1 MLQGVKSQKQIV
13 LKEPELKNLKL
24 LYGIYAFFIFGAII
38 MPQYFG
44 IDIGYDITCARM
56 ANILFVVYMIANPL
70 ILSHFVKTTLRCEIF
85 YPLFLYL
92 LVAGYT
98 MVFRADINAFFLVF
112 LEAFL
117 LFMMIYGIRYVIG
130 YQRAVKWIIG
140 CSYFFGIYGLVEF
153 ACGQSLFLKFLR
165 TVPTAVTNCYRS
177 GHYRVIGPCGHPL
190 GYGLVL
196 LLLIALACVDLE
208 KDEIYLFKRPVL
220 LVLLLVNV
228 ILTGSRST
236 LGIAM
241 AEAVVIVLISNR
253 TNFKKSMFMIVCC
266 ITLLGVFLLM
276 FHKTG
281 LGRYVLMQI
290 TSVIDQ
296 VLGTELSGLFG
307 ADVTTLQNSENY
319 RKVLPKIF
327 TLDWLNPL
335 IGRGM
340 KRGFGAEI
348 DGIYVQSVDN
358 YYVAQY
364 IRYAYP
370 GLVSYVL
377 FIGTNIVIM
386 IKNSIKYKSALC
398 KLILVATVCYYVNLW
413 WLDALQ
419 TLKYEYIM
427 IAIFF
432 AFILQKKDEGKKED
446 VVL

>member
-1 MLQGVKSQKQIV
+1 MLQGVKSQRQIV
-13 LKEPELKNLKL
+13 LQEPELKKLKI
-24 LYGIYAFFIFGAII
+24 LYGIYVFFIFGAII

-44 IDIGYDITCARM
+44 VHIGYDITCARL
-56 ANILFVVYMIANPL
+56 ANLLFLVYMIANPL
-70 ILSHFVKTTLRCEIF
+70 ILNHFVKTTLRCEIF
-85 YPLFLYL
+85 YPIFLYL
-92 LVAGYT
+92 IVAGYT
-98 MVFRADINAFFLVF
+98 MVFRTDVNAFFLVF

-130 YQRAVKWIIG
+130 YQRAVRWIIG

-153 ACGQSLFLKFLR
+153 ACGQSLFLKFLA

-177 GHYRVIGPCGHPL
+177 GHYRVMGPCGHPL

-236 LGIAM
+236 LGIAA
-241 AEAVVIVLISNR
+241 AEVVVILLISNR
-253 TNFKKSMFMIVCC
+253 TNIKKSLFMMVCC
-266 ITLLGVFLLM
+266 IVLLGLFLLL

-281 LGRYVLMQI
+281 VGRYILMQI

-296 VLGTELSGLFG
+296 VFGTEWAGVFG

-319 RKVLPKIF
+319 RKNLPEIF
-327 TLDWLNPL
+327 KLDWLNPL
-335 IGRGM
+335 IGRGI

-348 DGIYVQSVDN
+348 NGVFIHSVDN
-358 YYVAQY
+358 YYVVQY
-364 IRYAYP
+364 IKYAYP
-370 GLVSYVL
+370 GLISYML
-377 FIGTNIVIM
+377 FIGTTLFVM
-386 IKNSIKYKSALC
+386 IKSIRFFKSALC
-398 KLILVATVCYYVNLW
+398 KLALVATVCYYVNLW

-427 IAIFF
+427 IALFF
-432 AFILQKKDEGKKED
+432 AFVLQKRDEAKKED
-446 VVL
+446 AVL

>member
-1 MLQGVKSQKQIV
+1 MLQGVKKQGQIA
-13 LKEPELKNLKL
+13 LHEPELKNLKL

-44 IDIGYDITCARM
+44 IHIGYDITCARL
-56 ANILFVVYMIANPL
+56 ANLLFLVYMIANPL
-70 ILSHFVKTTLRCEIF
+70 ILSHFVKTTMRCEIF
-85 YPLFLYL
+85 YPIFLYL
-92 LVAGYT
+92 IVAGYT
-98 MVFRADINAFFLVF
+98 MVFRADVNAFFLVF

-130 YQRAVKWIIG
+130 YQRAVRWIIG

-153 ACGQSLFLKFLR
+153 ACGQSLFLKFLA
-165 TVPTAVTNCYRS
+165 TVPTGVTNCYRS
-177 GHYRVIGPCGHPL
+177 GHYRVMGPCGHPL

-208 KDEIYLFKRPVL
+208 KDEVYLFKRPVL

-236 LGIAM
+236 LGIA
-241 AEAVVIVLISNR
+241 AVEVVVIVLISNR
-253 TNFKKSMFMIVCC
+253 TNIKKSLFMIVCC
-266 ITLLGVFLLM
+266 IILLGLFLLL
-276 FHKTG
+276 FHNTG
-281 LGRYVLMQI
+281 VGRYILMQI

-319 RKVLPKIF
+319 RKVLPEIF
-327 TLDWLNPL
+327 KLDWLNPL
-335 IGRGM
+335 VGRGV
-340 KRGFGAEI
+340 KRSFGAQI
-348 DGIYVQSVDN
+348 NGTYISSVDN
-358 YYVAQY
+358 YYVVQY
-364 IRYAYP
+364 IKYAYP
-370 GLVSYVL
+370 GLVSYIL
-377 FIGTNIVIM
+377 FLGTNLFVMIRSIV
-386 IKNSIKYKSALC
+386 KYKSALC

-427 IAIFF
+427 IALFF
-432 AFILQKKDEGKKED
+432 AFVLEKRDKVKKED